1 MLCKLIDC
9 KASKALYFLGSIKK
23 SSSRACLIEKP
34 PRLALALKSSHFNS
48 LVKVTVSC
56 SELQSETCF
65 LEEPPIHTLKV
76 SKLTVKYY
84 YGCSVVSSRS
94 RALCKKLKSLS
105 FRIFVT
111 VVPHMEK
118 EVTMTNTCTT
128 LPRILRIS
136 TGWELQKKKKILNP
150 ADFKYGFTGRQKLST
165 SSCIIYFIFGEF
177 GLTAIFRATCEKF
190 RKGVKWCGCLQ
201 KRKAALRRDVNIIHT
216 WFKNASR
223 LSHFYSNSM
232 VKKKRSCLS
241 ISLFPRLYRE
251 LYNPEKTDW
260 SVSECVQHKIIF

>member
-105 FRIFVT
+105 FRISVT

-128 LPRILRIS
+128 LPRIRRIS
-136 TGWELQKKKKILNP
+136 TGWELQKKRKYSILLISNM
-150 ADFKYGFTGRQKLST
+150 ALQGGKSLA